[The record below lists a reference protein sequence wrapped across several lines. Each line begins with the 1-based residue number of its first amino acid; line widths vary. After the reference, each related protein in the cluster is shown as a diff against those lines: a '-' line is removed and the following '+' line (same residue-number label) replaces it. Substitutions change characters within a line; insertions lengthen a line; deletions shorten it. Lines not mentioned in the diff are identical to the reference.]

1 MATLT
6 ESEPASAHPSQRT
19 SIPKDQRRFATS
31 AIAAA
36 AIVIVATWWVAFF
49 IRGVLIKTGFTNAL
63 LEAVVFAVAILSFAL
78 LLPAMRS
85 MQRARAAAAQ
95 LRSGN
100 IVEARVASSEAR
112 EQGWITYGYASAL
125 VGLLL
130 LALFILVNNEA
141 VGRTFF
147 DLSLIISSFMLVLQA
162 FWLNVVI
169 FCVTEAIVL
178 VWALV
183 VAVARFAPGAAGRPI
198 RLLSI
203 AYIDGFRGLPAI
215 ITLYLVG
222 FGLPLTGLSLLSNLP
237 LTWLAIIALSLTY
250 GAYNAEVYRAGIDSI
265 HPSQISAARSLGL
278 SYIKTLRFVVVP
290 QAVRR
295 MIPPLLNNFI
305 SLQKDTALVSVIG
318 AIDAFNQAKIIAS
331 NEFNLSAVTTV
342 AFLFVLITIPQ
353 ARFVDRLIERDKRRR
368 G

>member
-1 MATLT
+1 MATLL
-6 ESEPASAHPSQRT
+6 ESEPASAHPTQR
-19 SIPKDQRRFATS
+19 SSKPKDRRRLALGAVFVS
-31 AIAAA
+31 AI
-36 AIVIVATWWVAFF
+36 VVVATWWVAFF
-49 IRGVLIKTGFTNAL
+49 IRGVLLKVGAANAL
-63 LEAVVFAVAILSFAL
+63 TEIAVFAVAFASFAL
-78 LLPAMRS
+78 FLPALRG
-85 MQRARAAAAQ
+85 ARYALQAAAQ
-95 LRSGN
+95 LRSGD
-100 IVEARVASSEAR
+100 IIGARVAGSEAR
-112 EQGWITYGYASAL
+112 EQAWISLGYASAL
-125 VGLLL
+125 VVVLLI
-130 LALFILVNNEA
+130 ALFVLVNNEA

-147 DLSLIISSFMLVLQA
+147 DLSLIASSFVMVLQA

-169 FCVTEAIVL
+169 FCSAEAIVL
-178 VWALV
+178 VWALI

-198 RLLSI
+198 RLLAI

-222 FGLPLTGLSLLSNLP
+222 FGLPLTGLGMLSNLP
-237 LTWLAIIALSLTY
+237 LTWLAIISLSLTY

-278 SYIKTLRFVVVP
+278 SYVKTLRFVVVP

-353 ARFVDRLIERDKRRR
+353 ARAVDRLIERDKRRT